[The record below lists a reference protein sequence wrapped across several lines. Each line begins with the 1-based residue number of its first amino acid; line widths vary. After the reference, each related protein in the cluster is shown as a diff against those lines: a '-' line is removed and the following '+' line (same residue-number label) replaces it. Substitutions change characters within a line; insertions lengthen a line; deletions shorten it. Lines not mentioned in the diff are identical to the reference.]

1 MSFFDK
7 LKSEAV
13 GAARRTSGSISQQL
27 SGATSDIL
35 DNAAGKSWRVAFEDI
50 PVTLSQLRALPE
62 ATLAEPHY
70 AAALLIPAL
79 CLWPVDPGAAQE
91 MINFLKGPQPLSP
104 REIQFI
110 GERLRGKE
118 YLPSSYFE
126 GATPENGYEP
136 TRPYAVTVSTT
147 PISFDEAGYAKL
159 YLKSGGADSPRPV
172 QLRQKPSSGEWFLW
186 EQMLLSDI
194 RQPSTADPWA

>member
-1 MSFFDK
+1 MSLFDK
-7 LKSEAV
+7 LKNEAAGV
-13 GAARRTSGSISQQL
+13 ARRTTGSIARQAS
-27 SGATSDIL
+27 SAATGIVG
-35 DNAAGKSWRVAFEDI
+35 NAAGKSWRVAFEDI
-50 PVTLSQLRALPE
+50 PVTVNQLCALPE
-62 ATLAEPHY
+62 AILAEPHY
-70 AAALLIPAL
+70 AAALLVPAL

-91 MINFLKGPQPLSP
+91 MINYLKGPQPLSP

-110 GERLRGKE
+110 NERLRGKE

-136 TRPYAVTVSTT
+136 TRPHTITVSTT

-194 RQPSTADPWA
+194 RQPATADPWA